1 MNKSN
6 INKPYIKTK
15 TTKKTKNQVSSKKT
29 KTFKK
34 RTNLQSRNSAIIKS
48 YLTNYSNSDLLPV
61 TEIINFINVNHNTF
75 MIEKEEKE
83 ALKLDPFTLQDFF
96 IHDEKL
102 TTPEDSTNIQNLTI
116 NQKPDVSLDKLLAYS
131 LYKSEYNKWFNA
143 EQMNVSL
150 FKDQIGKDFLRL
162 NVIINNQENV
172 GRNRKE
178 KETNSNVTDNFY
190 IKLMQIISKFS
201 IIDLNLINKFGICA
215 CQNIFNFITDMLS
228 VEISKKI
235 QPEIIQLTKATK
247 NVSIN
252 LTQNE
257 QLYILNFDSKF
268 WITKDRSI
276 YDPEATCG
284 NLKFSF
290 LIDFKKN
297 TYQIKDFNL
306 NYDTKTC
313 YQENSQNNS
322 STEENSEES
331 SQNNSKKKNKK
342 IDYSKYAIPISIGV
356 GGIIATPFLLGV
368 LGGKKEK
375 RKTKKIKTNKKK

>member
-1 MNKSN
+1 MISRTRKIYNKLKRSIKKNKYIGGITSMNGK
-6 INKPYIKTK
+6 YG
-15 TTKKTKNQVSSKKT
+15 
-29 KTFKK
+29 
-34 RTNLQSRNSAIIKS
+34 
-48 YLTNYSNSDLLPV
+48 
-61 TEIINFINVNHNTF
+61 
-75 MIEKEEKE
+75 
-83 ALKLDPFTLQDFF
+83 FF
-96 IHDEKL
+96 C
-102 TTPEDSTNIQNLTI
+102 N
-116 NQKPDVSLDKLLAYS
+116 
-131 LYKSEYNKWFNA
+131 KSEYNKWFNA